1 MKQGVNRMGFLGID
15 WFGKAA
21 ASQANTKISQLETEN
36 TTLLQQSNQKL
47 SEIERLNSI
56 VAQKENELKKYRSE
70 MQILS
75 EDNEKS
81 KNLHAKLQLEHE
93 KLLTHVKQIE
103 ESEERHERVLPA
115 LISADVSFNRTLV
128 NIKSMNAECLR
139 KLKALPEKYSF
150 LYYETRGWHSGEQLK
165 ELEKMFYPRGGDHSI
180 EQRNELRKRNIEE
193 RYSPHDLPKE
203 VHFML
208 QRFISINRYIQELE
222 NVALEKTRNVKV
234 MQASN
239 EISYRILKKYSKNM
253 EYFKSW
259 DNTNKID
266 IDNDVLKIIDKDL
279 ELNKDAVKA
288 FKDEV
293 LSETHVESLNRSI
306 VNIFRQI
313 LFELNFIKTKY
324 ESSVEIKNLDIFSKE
339 MFGMFEAFKQSLEK
353 LILTSQN
360 ELRKYSELVNKLT
373 NEEDVALGQTLKT
386 LGMVLKDEISQE
398 ELIIKSYTKNIN

>member
-1 MKQGVNRMGFLGID
+1 MVFFGID

-21 ASQANTKISQLETEN
+21 SQANAKISQLETEN
-36 TTLLQQSNQKL
+36 TKLLQQSNQAL
-47 SEIERLNSI
+47 SEIEKLNYTL
-56 VAQKENELKKYRSE
+56 AQKESELKKYRSE
-70 MQILS
+70 MQVLS
-75 EDNEKS
+75 ENTEKS

-93 KLLTHVKQIE
+93 QLLTRVKQIE
-103 ESEERHERVLPA
+103 EAEERHERVLPA

-139 KLKALPEKYSF
+139 KLKVLPEKYSF
-150 LYYETRGWHSGEQLK
+150 LYYETHGHNSSEQLR
-165 ELEKMFYPRGGDHSI
+165 EIEKMFFPRGGDYSA
-180 EQRNELRKRNIEE
+180 EQLSELRKRNIEE
-193 RYSPHDLPKE
+193 HHHPHELPEK

-222 NVALEKTRNVKV
+222 TVALEKTRNIKV

-239 EISYRILKKYSKNM
+239 DISERILKKYSKNM
-253 EYFKSW
+253 QYFKTW
-259 DNTNKID
+259 DNKSKINLEND
-266 IDNDVLKIIDKDL
+266 ILKIIDKDI

-306 VNIFRQI
+306 VRIFREI
-313 LFELNFIKTKY
+313 IFELNYVKTKY
-324 ESSVEIKNLDIFSKE
+324 ESSAEIKSLDIFSKE
-339 MFGMFEAFKQSLEK
+339 MFGMFQTFKQSLEK
-353 LILTSQN
+353 LISTSQN
-360 ELRKYSELVNKLT
+360 EIRKYSELVNKLT
-373 NEEDVALGQTLKT
+373 SEEDIALEQTLKT